1 MRIERR
7 MMNEVTK
14 KGRGKASKPA
24 MIYFPLRVSKE
35 VAEFFEAYPNKS
47 KKIREVL
54 EQFINNQKGLKDEN
68 DKQEITEV
76 K

>member
-1 MRIERR
+1 
-7 MMNEVTK
+7 MNESIR

-24 MIYFPLRVSKE
+24 MVYFAIRVSVE
-35 VAEFFEAYPNKS
+35 VAEYFETYPNKS

-54 EQFINNQKGLKDEN
+54 EQFINKEKGLKDEN
-68 DKQEITEV
+68 IKQEITEV

>member
-1 MRIERR
+1 

-14 KGRGKASKPA
+14 KVRGKASRPA

-35 VAEFFEAYPNKS
+35 IAEFFEAYPNKS

-54 EQFINNQKGLKDEN
+54 EQFIQQEKVIKDEN
-68 DKQEITEV
+68 SKQEITEV

>member
-1 MRIERR
+1 

-14 KGRGKASKPA
+14 KVRGKASRPA
-24 MIYFPLRVSKE
+24 MIYFPLRVSVE
-35 VAEFFEAYPNKS
+35 VAEYFETYPNKS

-54 EQFINNQKGLKDEN
+54 EQFIQQEKVIKDEN
-68 DKQEITEV
+68 SKQEITEV

>member
-1 MRIERR
+1 

-14 KGRGKASKPA
+14 KVRGKASRPA

-35 VAEFFEAYPNKS
+35 VAEYFETYPNKS

-54 EQFINNQKGLKDEN
+54 EQFIQQEKVIKDEN
-68 DKQEITEV
+68 SKQEITEV
-76 K
+76 E

>member
-1 MRIERR
+1 MDERIR
-7 MMNEVTK
+7 

-54 EQFINNQKGLKDEN
+54 EQFINKEKGLKDETSIN
-68 DKQEITEV
+68 QD
-76 K
+76 